1 MHDAEKIFIPDFS
14 DQNTTIISSS
24 NSSQNYNSKININT
38 ADESM
43 LQELPGVG
51 PSLAQKI
58 ITYREKNGKFSSI
71 DDLKNVTGIGDKK
84 FESLKDYIST

>member
-1 MHDAEKIFIPDFS
+1 MHDAEKIFIPNYS
-14 DQNTTIISSS
+14 NQNAMVVSSS
-24 NSSQNYNSKININT
+24 DSSQDYDSKININT
-38 ADESM
+38 ADISS

-58 ITYREKNGKFSSI
+58 IIYREKNGKFSSI

-84 FESLKDYIST
+84 FESLREYIST

>member
-1 MHDAEKIFIPDFS
+1 MHDAEKIFIPDYS
-14 DQNTTIISSS
+14 NQNTIIASSS
-24 NSSQNYNSKININT
+24 SSQDYNSKININT

-71 DDLKNVTGIGDKK
+71 DDLYLLPGYMSRLRT
-84 FESLKDYIST
+84 